1 METGGIGLRAL
12 IEIGEKNSSA
22 VVAVT
27 VTVLLCG
34 YGDSTLCPSVA
45 AAILLLAFFS
55 LHLAAPVSV
64 FGDSEGIVAPVA
76 AIGVVEEVSAIRDF
90 GMCNYH
96 TLTLS
101 EWWWFFIFNFFDE
114 KAEGEGGAM

>member
-1 METGGIGLRAL
+1 MRAL
-12 IEIGEKNSSA
+12 IEFGVKSWSS

-27 VTVLLCG
+27 ITVLLCG
-34 YGDSTLCPSVA
+34 YGDSTLCASVA

-64 FGDSEGIVAPVA
+64 FGDQEGFVAPVA
-76 AIGVVEEVSAIRDF
+76 AIGVGLHFQGMEEVSAIGDF

-101 EWWWFFIFNFFDE
+101 ERWLFFIFNFFDE
-114 KAEGEGGAM
+114 KAEGEDGAM

>member
-1 METGGIGLRAL
+1 L
-12 IEIGEKNSSA
+12 IEFGVKICSS

-27 VTVLLCG
+27 VAVLLCG
-34 YGDSTLCPSVA
+34 YGDSTLCASVA

-64 FGDSEGIVAPVA
+64 FGDPEGIVAPVA
-76 AIGVVEEVSAIRDF
+76 ATGGVEEVSAIGDF

-96 TLTLS
+96 TLTLSS

-114 KAEGEGGAM
+114 EAEGEGGAM